1 MFKFIRPEFF
11 DIFGIVTFSLITYIS
26 VRALF
31 FNESVP
37 FWALIFLLIV
47 GVLGFIIDG
56 TIVYRTY
63 VQGKGETGI
72 SDMPVVK

>member
-1 MFKFIRPEFF
+1 MLKYVRPEFF
-11 DIFGIVTFSLITYIS
+11 DIFGIVTFGVITYIS

-47 GVLGFIIDG
+47 GVLGLVIDG

-63 VQGKGETGI
+63 LRKGKDAGV